1 MKEDLFNEVKSITS
15 RLVEI
20 LSDADTESIVGHCAT
35 VFLPTDFTE
44 VLEKS
49 GLKAPMKQC
58 LHLLGLMI
66 GTPGGDRQI
75 TEAEWAKIRDL
86 LNDLLD
92 CYSQMYFPDPTEL
105 PTLSTDWW
113 KHREI
118 AMPAF
123 MKYFFELDLLSR
135 DQVHAKA
142 VALFSQFDDYLKKET
157 GLFIR
162 EALALADRVWTVMQS
177 NLDSLTGAFS
187 ELHIMLEAADS
198 PEDIDPLKDEGAARI
213 GNALVQGFT
222 TMYKITLADLEQDF
236 GKALAEAYW
245 RLFVSRRGAGI
256 GYQWITERNPIDRT
270 PLIEL
275 EPGTA
280 MSSVGNLLYMAVITT
295 FSEILLAGPHRDG
308 FLKRRDKLLE
318 EKAEVLFRK
327 HLGADALCYPAVYET
342 PKADKEHD
350 LLVKHR
356 DTLLIV
362 ECKASPASE
371 PFRDP
376 DKAFVRIKR
385 KFDDVLQ
392 EAFDQG
398 QSLRASIYGQ
408 EKVQLYDEK
417 GRQVLELCQAELSHV
432 HCVCL
437 TESNFGMLA
446 TDLSLLLS
454 KPDDFDYPWA
464 VSFSDLEVLLS
475 GFRHAGLGREQ
486 LFEYLDQR
494 KELHAKVITADE
506 LDVAGYFLRQGQLQ
520 DIAKIDGRILLTN
533 DWGQVFDDIW
543 TEKQGGPKADLSPVR
558 APAILDVKKEL
569 GKNAA
574 EPIRKIGRNE
584 KCPCG
589 SNKKYKRC
597 CGG

>member
-1 MKEDLFNEVKSITS
+1 MKEALFSKVKAITAQ
-15 RLVEI
+15 LVEI
-20 LSDADTESIVGHCAT
+20 MSGVDTESIVGHCTT
-35 VFLPTDFTE
+35 VFLPNDSSE
-44 VLEKS
+44 VHETS

-75 TEAEWAKIRDL
+75 TEAEWAEIRDI

-92 CYSQMYFPDPTEL
+92 CYSQMYFPDATEL
-105 PTLSTDWW
+105 PTLSTDWG
-113 KHREI
+113 KHREV

-135 DQVHAKA
+135 DQVHTKA

-157 GLFIR
+157 GLFVR
-162 EALALADRVWTVMQS
+162 EALALADKVWSVMQ
-177 NLDSLTGAFS
+177 NGLDSLTDAFS
-187 ELHIMLEAADS
+187 ELDRMLKAADS
-198 PEDIDPLKDEGAARI
+198 PEDIDPLKNENAARI
-213 GNALVQGFT
+213 GNALAQGLT
-222 TMYKITLADLEQDF
+222 TMYTITLAELEQEF

-256 GYQWITERNPIDRT
+256 EYQWITDRNPIERT

-280 MSSVGNLLYMAVITT
+280 MSAVGNLLYMAVLTT
-295 FSEILLAGPHRDG
+295 FSEVLLAGPHRDS
-308 FLKRRDKLLE
+308 FLMRRDKLLE
-318 EKAEVLFRK
+318 ERAEALFKK

-356 DTLLIV
+356 GNLLIV
-362 ECKASPASE
+362 ECKASPAGE

-398 QSLRASIYGQ
+398 QSLRASIYGR

-417 GRQVLELCQAELSHV
+417 GRQVLELRQEEFSHV

-475 GFRHAGLGREQ
+475 GFRHAGLEPEQ

-494 KELHAKVITADE
+494 KVLHGKVVTADE
-506 LDVAGYFLRQGQLQ
+506 LDVAGYFLRQGQLS
-520 DIAKIDGRILLTN
+520 DLAKSDGRSLLTN

-543 TEKQGGPKADLSPVR
+543 IEKQGGPKADLSPVEK
-558 APAILDVKKEL
+558 PAFLNLGKEL
-569 GKNAA
+569 LARKGLN
-574 EPIRKIGRNE
+574 RKIGRNE

-589 SNKKYKRC
+589 SNVKFKRC
-597 CGG
+597 CGR